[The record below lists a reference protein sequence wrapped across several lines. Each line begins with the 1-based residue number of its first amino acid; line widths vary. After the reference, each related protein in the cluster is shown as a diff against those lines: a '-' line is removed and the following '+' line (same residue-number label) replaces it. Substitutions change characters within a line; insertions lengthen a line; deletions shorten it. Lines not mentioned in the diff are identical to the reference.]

1 MSTRTDWGW
10 FDKDGKPIAVGD
22 EWHKWVCPRRG
33 YVPSGYEHFITGEWV
48 DEGLVLAPA
57 CRTLS
62 PSAKLEVCE
71 QCGNR
76 FIYP

>member
-22 EWHKWVCPRRG
+22 EWHKWVCPQHHWET
-33 YVPSGYEHFITGEWV
+33 PWWKHPITGEQVEGETVRIMHCKFV
-48 DEGLVLAPA
+48 DDGPKREH
-57 CRTLS
+57 
-62 PSAKLEVCE
+62 CE
-71 QCGNR
+71 RCGNA